1 MAVHHEV
8 LAAAQRLCAERTD
21 PVFAPDEIV
30 RALPH
35 LNAQTVRT
43 HVTSRCCVNAR
54 PHHQSRLEYFRKL
67 DRGRYELL
75 AQHRVSRRRAP
86 RVDTSGFR
94 GTASPPRDTIHAVI
108 TKDGR
113 TYVVD
118 CHEVA
123 VVTQGRTID
132 EALANL
138 TEALTLHLEGEEL
151 TTLGLGD
158 LKRIHVSY
166 DLPVDV
172 TAA

>member
-1 MAVHHEV
+1 MAAHQLILE
-8 LAAAQRLCAERTD
+8 AAQRICAGRPE
-21 PVFAPDEIV
+21 PVFTPNEIV
-30 RALPH
+30 QALPH

-54 PHHQSRLEYFRKL
+54 PHHQSRLPYFRKT

-75 AQHRVSRRRAP
+75 PEYRLPKRRASLMP
-86 RVDTSGFR
+86 RAVRPVDDQG
-94 GTASPPRDTIHAVI
+94 DTIHAVI
-108 TKDGR
+108 TKHAN

-123 VVTQGRTID
+123 VVTQGSTID

-138 TEALTLHLEGEEL
+138 IEAVTLHLEGEEL
-151 TTLGLGD
+151 ATLGLGA

-166 DLPVDV
+166 ELPANVS
-172 TAA
+172 AA

>member
-1 MAVHHEV
+1 MAAHHLILE
-8 LAAAQRLCAERTD
+8 AAQRICAGRREA
-21 PVFAPDEIV
+21 VFTPNEIV
-30 RALPH
+30 QALPH

-54 PHHQSRLEYFRKL
+54 PHHQSRLPYFRKT

-75 AQHRVSRRRAP
+75 PQYRLPKHRAQRVSRAVRP
-86 RVDTSGFR
+86 MDIQH
-94 GTASPPRDTIHAVI
+94 DTIHVVI
-108 TKDGR
+108 TKDAN

-123 VVTQGRTID
+123 VVTQGRTVD

-138 TEALTLHLEGEEL
+138 IEAVTLHLQGEDL
-151 TTLGLGD
+151 AALGLGA

-166 DLPVDV
+166 ELPANVS
-172 TAA
+172 AA